1 MALNQSDKDVLE
13 DIVKVDGQCLDAKRC
28 QRCPFRAICLP
39 EFLYPNPP
47 SQPQR
52 LKMAQDVLA
61 HHYLID
67 EDMDVEEIKKDYDW
81 GNKK

>member
-1 MALNQSDKDVLE
+1 MALSLSDKEVLE
-13 DIVKVDGQCLDAKRC
+13 EIVDTEGRCMDSKRC

-39 EFLYPNPP
+39 EFLNPIPP

-52 LKMAQDVLA
+52 LKMAEDVLA

-67 EDMDVEEIKKDYDW
+67 EDVEVEDIKKEYKWD
-81 GNKK
+81 KK

>member
-1 MALNQSDKDVLE
+1 MALSDSDKDILE
-13 DIVKVDGQCLDAKRC
+13 EIVELDGQCMNSNRC
-28 QRCPFRAICLP
+28 KRCPFRAICLP
-39 EFLYPNPP
+39 EFLNPVPP

-67 EDMDVEEIKKDYDW
+67 DNVEVEDIKKDYKWD
-81 GNKK
+81 KK

>member
-1 MALNQSDKDVLE
+1 MALTQGDKDVLE
-13 DIVKVDGQCLDAKRC
+13 EIVKLDGQCLESSRC
-28 QRCPFRAICLP
+28 KRCPFRAICLP
-39 EFLYPNPP
+39 EFLNPVPP

-67 EDMDVEEIKKDYDW
+67 EDMEVEQDFKWDKK
-81 GNKK
+81 

>member
-1 MALNQSDKDVLE
+1 MALSITDKDTLE
-13 DIVKVDGQCLDAKRC
+13 EIVQLDGQCLDSKRC

-39 EFLYPNPP
+39 EFLNPVPP

-52 LKMAQDVLA
+52 VKMAGDVLA

-67 EDMDVEEIKKDYDW
+67 DEMEVEEIQRDFKW
-81 GNKK
+81 NKK

>member
-1 MALNQSDKDVLE
+1 MALNAPDRDTLE
-13 DIVKVDGQCLDAKRC
+13 EIVKLDGQCLDSKRC

-39 EFLYPNPP
+39 EFLNPIPP

-52 LKMAQDVLA
+52 LKMAQDVLT

-67 EDMDVEEIKKDYDW
+67 EDMDIKDHKWD
-81 GNKK
+81 KK

>member
-1 MALNQSDKDVLE
+1 MALSTRDKDTLE
-13 DIVKVDGQCLDAKRC
+13 EIVKLDGQCLDSKRC
-28 QRCPFRAICLP
+28 QKCPFRAICLP
-39 EFLYPNPP
+39 EFLNPVPP

-67 EDMDVEEIKKDYDW
+67 DEMDIKDHTWD
-81 GNKK
+81 KK